1 MGNLSSNG
9 VWAIAGDKD
18 LTTWANSLK
27 LIDVDKCFTDSGV
40 RLEPWLLFQLYKMH
54 HWEWGCLCVCMWRP
68 EFNVMCLPWL
78 ILF

>member
-27 LIDVDKCFTDSGV
+27 LMDVDKCFTDSGV
-40 RLEPWLLFQLYKMH
+40 RLEPWLLLQLYKMH
-54 HWEWGCLCVCMWRP
+54 H
-68 EFNVMCLPWL
+68 
-78 ILF
+78 